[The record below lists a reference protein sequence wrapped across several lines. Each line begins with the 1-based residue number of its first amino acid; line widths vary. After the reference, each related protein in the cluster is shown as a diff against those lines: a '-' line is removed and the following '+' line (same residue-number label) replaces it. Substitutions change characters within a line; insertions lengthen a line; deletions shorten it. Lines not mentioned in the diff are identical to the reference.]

1 MKILKVV
8 GIVVGVVLALLA
20 AGIAYVA
27 SQFDAARLKS
37 ELARVVLAEKQ
48 RTLKIDGELELSFW
62 PNLGVKL
69 GRLSLSE
76 HASLQ
81 PFAAMDSARVA
92 VAVMPLL
99 QQRMVVEAV
108 DIRGLVATVVRRQDG
123 TLNIDDLLLKE
134 KSATQP
140 MRLDIAAIK
149 VADAQLTWRDEKAGS
164 STTVSG
170 LDLDTGK
177 VQVDTGRGHFEA
189 HAVKLAAQGQQGAER
204 FELRLDAPRLLLTP
218 QGAGGDDLTLAVKL
232 SGPQRQVDAKL
243 GFAGL
248 AGQPSML
255 TVGKFSLQLDAR
267 SGATSVKATLDSPL
281 TAEFDAAQKRQ
292 RVALAKLAGN
302 AEIAHPQMP
311 MKQVKLPLNG
321 GISADLARQS
331 AQLALTTQFDESKI
345 ALSVDVNKF
354 APLALAFAL
363 DIDRLN
369 VDKYLP
375 PKPPGAPAK
384 AADEPLD
391 FSALKGL
398 NLQGSVKV
406 GSLQVAKVKAA
417 NVRLQIKAANG
428 RLDIAPHSAN
438 LYDGTLDGSLSLDAN
453 GNRVALKQNLA
464 GVNINPLMQDAVDK
478 DLVEGHG
485 NLALDVTTHGTSVT
499 AMKKALAG
507 SASVTLKD
515 GALKGINLAQSFRE
529 LKAKFSSKQDAVQ
542 QAKQTDKTDF
552 SELSASFKIANGVA
566 HNEDLAAKSPFLRL
580 AGRGDI
586 DIGNGRLD
594 YLARAS
600 VVATS
605 GGQGAKELDYLK
617 GLTVPVRAS
626 GPFEQLAY
634 KIEFGDLASAAVK
647 ARVEEKTQE
656 LKQKATDKLLR
667 GIFGK

>member
-1 MKILKVV
+1 MKVLKIV
-8 GIVVGVVLALLA
+8 GIGIGVVIALLA
-20 AGIAYVA
+20 AGLAYVA

-37 ELARVVLAEKQ
+37 ELARVVLEEKQ

-76 HASLQ
+76 HASPQ
-81 PFAAMDSARVA
+81 AFAAVDSARVA

-108 DIRGLVATVVRRQDG
+108 DIRGLTATVVRRQDG
-123 TLNIDDLLLKE
+123 TLNIDDLLSKE
-134 KSATQP
+134 KSTQP
-140 MRLDIAAIK
+140 TRLDIAAIK

-189 HAVKLAAQGQQGAER
+189 HAVKLAAQGQLDAER
-204 FELRLDAPRLLLTP
+204 FELALDAPRLMLTP
-218 QGAGGDDLTLAVKL
+218 QGAGGDDLKLAVKL
-232 SGPQRQVDAKL
+232 SGPQRQIDAKL
-243 GFAGL
+243 GFAGVTGE
-248 AGQPSML
+248 AHML
-255 TVGKFSLQLDAR
+255 KVAKFSLQLDAR
-267 SGATSVKATLDSPL
+267 SGATSVQAMLESPL

-292 RVALAKLAGN
+292 RVVLAKLVGS

-311 MKQVKLPLNG
+311 MKLLKLPING
-321 GISADLARQS
+321 GLSADLAQQS

-375 PKPPGAPAK
+375 PKPPGAPAQ
-384 AADEPLD
+384 AADQPLD

-398 NLQGSVKV
+398 DVKGSVKI
-406 GSLQVAKVKAA
+406 GSLQIAKVQAA

-428 RLDIAPHSAN
+428 RFDIAPHSAN
-438 LYDGTLDGSLSLDAN
+438 LYDGTLNGSLSLDAN
-453 GNRVALKQNLA
+453 GNRVTLKQNLA

-478 DLVEGHG
+478 DLVEGRG
-485 NLALDVTTHGTSVT
+485 NLALDLTTHGTSVT

-507 SASVTLKD
+507 SASVALKD
-515 GALKGINLAQSFRE
+515 GALKGINLAQSFRQ

-542 QAKQTDKTDF
+542 QARQTDKTDF

-605 GGQGAKELDYLK
+605 GGQGAQELEYLK

-647 ARVEEKTQE
+647 AKVEEKKQE
-656 LKQKATDKLLR
+656 LKEKATEKLLR